1 MLKKILSAV
10 ALATEA
16 KQPRTFEIPIFPL
29 GSVLF
34 PGGVLPLRIFEQRY
48 MDMAKG
54 CLKNDTAFGICLIR
68 EGSEV
73 DTPAVPELIGT
84 MARIS
89 QWDMQQLGV
98 LQVRVHGEERFR
110 ITDRRIHSTGLIV
123 GTVETLGAD
132 TVTECPEFAPCR
144 DFLEKLLS
152 KIGNAHFTGE
162 PQLDDPSWVSYRI
175 TEVLPMNQPIKQKM
189 LALTDA
195 RMRLEILH
203 RVLREQKLLG

>member
-1 MLKKILSAV
+1 LLKKILSAV
-10 ALATEA
+10 ALAAEA
-16 KQPRTFEIPIFPL
+16 NKPRTLELPIFPL

-34 PGGVLPLRIFEQRY
+34 PGGVLPLKIFEQRY
-48 MDMAKG
+48 MDMAKAS
-54 CLKNDTAFGICLIR
+54 LKSGTPFGICLIR

-73 DTPAVPELIGT
+73 GEPAVPEPIGT

-89 QWDMQQLGV
+89 EWDMQQLGV
-98 LQVRVHGEERFR
+98 LQVRVHGDERFR
-110 ITDRRIHSTGLIV
+110 ILDRNIHSSGLIL
-123 GTVETLGAD
+123 GTVEVVGPDSMTD
-132 TVTECPEFAPCR
+132 CPEFAPCR

-162 PQLDDPSWVSYRI
+162 PRLDDPSWVSYRI
-175 TEVLPMNQPIKQKM
+175 TEVLPMSQSIKQKM
-189 LALTDA
+189 LELTDA